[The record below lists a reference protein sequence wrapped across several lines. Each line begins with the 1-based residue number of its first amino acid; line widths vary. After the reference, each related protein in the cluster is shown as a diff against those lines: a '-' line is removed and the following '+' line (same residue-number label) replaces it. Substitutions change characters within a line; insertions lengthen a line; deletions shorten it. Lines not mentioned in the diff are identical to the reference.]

1 MEGHGDNV
9 GAALYGGAVLA
20 VPEVANPVQ
29 LLTHERLDLC
39 AVVFIPQVTGL
50 TRAARAALPP
60 TVPHADA
67 AFNVAA
73 AGGLVL
79 GLHTG
84 NARLIAAGMHDRL
97 HEPYR
102 ARLFPHLE
110 VLIAA
115 ARNAG
120 ALGACLSGA
129 GPAVLALT
137 EPDRTE
143 VVARAYHAAAAAIG
157 VAGEVRQLGVAP
169 AGAEIIEESGRV
181 TRPADQLE
189 AR

>member
-1 MEGHGDNV
+1 M
-9 GAALYGGAVLA
+9 
-20 VPEVANPVQ
+20 
-29 LLTHERLDLC
+29 
-39 AVVFIPQVTGL
+39 FIPQVTGL

-73 AGGLVL
+73 VGGLVL

-84 NARLIAAGMHDRL
+84 DTRLISAGMHDRL

-115 ARNAG
+115 ARGAG

-129 GPAVLALT
+129 GPSILALT

-143 VVARAYHAAAAAIG
+143 AVARAVHAAATTIG
-157 VAGEVRQLGVAP
+157 VAGEVRQLGIAP

-181 TRPADQLE
+181 TRSADRLE
-189 AR
+189 AS